1 MIDLSPEM
9 LRFRRGENVKP
20 EDLQNT
26 HIGGSTEDREQ
37 VDKGWG
43 TGLAGCGVATIHYP
57 PPPSHIGRKVGG
69 CNDPLRGPLAGP
81 PLSYKFCT

>member
-1 MIDLSPEM
+1 M

-57 PPPSHIGRKVGG
+57 SPPPLPLGG
-69 CNDPLRGPLAGP
+69 SILYMLLIWSVRSEDVTIR
-81 PLSYKFCT
+81 